1 MTYEEY
7 IDELKKTPLEI
18 PRFGKTRLERHH
30 ILPAC
35 MGGSDD
41 ENNLIWLKP
50 EEHYIAH
57 KMLAEEHMDCSG
69 LLFAWASMLAHGCDT
84 PEKYAERVQKRN
96 KKVTDPEV
104 IARRNEVRKNSK
116 IKQGRLCKPVYQY
129 DLDGNFVA
137 EYASAKEAAE
147 YMNCAPITIQ
157 NCALGNDRSAKG
169 FLWRYVKV

>member
-1 MTYEEY
+1 MDV
-7 IDELKKTPLEI
+7 IPLK
-18 PRFGKTRLERHH
+18 
-30 ILPAC
+30 
-35 MGGSDD
+35 
-41 ENNLIWLKP
+41 
-50 EEHYIAH
+50 
-57 KMLAEEHMDCSG
+57 
-69 LLFAWASMLAHGCDT
+69 
-84 PEKYAERVQKRN
+84 KYAERVQKRN

-116 IKQGRLCKPVYQY
+116 IKQGRPCKPVYQY

-147 YMNCAPITIQ
+147 HMNCAPITIQ